1 MIKAVNQAFCS
12 ALSNSFGIY
21 AKFGIPIFPQSPD
34 IEQNS
39 DGSICDFWIS
49 GQIPQKTKIVITP
62 EAVIIL
68 T

>member
-12 ALSNSFGIY
+12 ALSNSLGIY

-39 DGSICDFWIS
+39 DGSICDFLS
-49 GQIPQKTKIVITP
+49 LVKSLKKRK
-62 EAVIIL
+62 L
-68 T
+68 L